1 MSKCDYSITLQSFTY
16 VNLLLNDSSF
26 YDDWLWLNIV
36 TKKLLVCFYH
46 NNGDTVDALFML
58 YSTKKE
64 GCKYYLAFNSTITN
78 HIIILFCL
86 ANLEGFLEIIKLYC
100 FAFYAV
106 IKIRSSW
113 FAFHTIS
120 ILQITECYILCCI
133 SFSTL
138 QKSLHLSIFNPN
150 YIFHGI

>member
-1 MSKCDYSITLQSFTY
+1 MCTLPVKLNRRKT
-16 VNLLLNDSSF
+16 LLNDSSF

-46 NNGDTVDALFML
+46 NTGDTVDALFML

-64 GCKYYLAFNSTITN
+64 GCKYYLALNSTITN

-138 QKSLHLSIFNPN
+138 QNL
-150 YIFHGI
+150 YT

>member
-1 MSKCDYSITLQSFTY
+1 MCTLPVKLNRRKT
-16 VNLLLNDSSF
+16 LLNDSSF

-64 GCKYYLAFNSTITN
+64 GCKYYLALNSTITN

-113 FAFHTIS
+113 FTFHTIS